1 MYFAPMITFIAGLL
15 LSTSGPTYSVV
26 QKYDEKYEV
35 RNYDSWV
42 VAETIVE
49 GTH

>member
-1 MYFAPMITFIAGLL
+1 MYFTPMITLIAGLL

-26 QKYDEKYEV
+26 QRYDDRYEV
-35 RNYDSWV
+35 REYNSWV